1 MDGFRR
7 ARRGREEHVYVRHGS
22 RNQNEPGPTV
32 MIIDDA
38 ELSRQTLARL
48 LRREGYQT
56 LCADSGN
63 QALHLLRQAEPDLIL
78 LDVKMPGLDGLD
90 LLEMLHDNPQWR
102 ALPVVMLT
110 AVADTHTVHRS
121 LQLGAK
127 AYLIKAA
134 FSVGEM
140 MTLVKQFTGYMP
152 Q

>member
-1 MDGFRR
+1 MRTACVSG
-7 ARRGREEHVYVRHGS
+7 RGAFMSGMQVEAHS
-22 RNQNEPGPTV
+22 EPGPTV

-48 LRREGYQT
+48 LQREGYT
-56 LCADSGN
+56 TMCAESGN
-63 QALHLLRQAEPDLIL
+63 QALHLLRERSEPDLIL

-140 MTLVKQFTGYMP
+140 MTLVKEFTGY
-152 Q
+152 

>member
-1 MDGFRR
+1 MSGMQVE
-7 ARRGREEHVYVRHGS
+7 AHS
-22 RNQNEPGPTV
+22 EPGPTV

-48 LRREGYQT
+48 LQREGYT
-56 LCADSGN
+56 TMCAESGN
-63 QALHLLRQAEPDLIL
+63 QALHLLREKSEPDLIL

-140 MTLVKQFTGYMP
+140 MTLVKEFTGYMP